1 MLTSLLDLRVAAI
14 ATLAAL
20 GATPASAQDPFPLPP
35 LADRVRLAE
44 ALRVGDA
51 VRGRLWQGWGATPAP
66 ILLVADSVEY
76 LLRHPRPTTEFRSL
90 GWDPLVGAEL
100 WARRRVFPPGF
111 LATFP
116 AVGGVATVVV
126 GSADRTGKTSSAWVL
141 TLLHEHFHQWQY
153 TEPDYYPGLAALDLA
168 RGDTTG
174 MWALQYPFPYD
185 SAPVR
190 AAVAGLAQA
199 LAAALD
205 AAGPA
210 EAGARR
216 AVQAARD
223 HLVALLAP
231 DDRRYLEF
239 QLWQEGVARWVEYA
253 GAGAALR
260 LPAPA
265 AAFQALPDYA
275 PYAETLAQANAALRR
290 ELRGLDP
297 GRDRRVVFYPLGAA
311 LALLADR
318 SGEDW
323 KRRYAGEK
331 FQLSGIMDP
340 PK

>member
-1 MLTSLLDLRVAAI
+1 MLTSLMDLRVAAFAI
-14 ATLAAL
+14 LAAL
-20 GATPASAQDPFPLPP
+20 GATPVFAQDPFSPPL

-51 VRGRLWQGWGATPAP
+51 VRGRLWPGWEATPAP

-76 LLRHPRPTTEFRSL
+76 LLRHPRPTAEFRSL
-90 GWDPLVGAEL
+90 GWDSVVGAEL

-116 AVGGVATVVV
+116 AVGGLATVVV
-126 GSADRTGKTSSAWVL
+126 GSAARTGKTSSAWVL

-153 TEPDYYPGLAALDLA
+153 AEPDYYPGLGALNLA

-174 MWALQYPFPYD
+174 MWALQFPFPYD
-185 SAPVR
+185 SAPVG
-190 AAVAGLAQA
+190 AAVRA
-199 LAAALD
+199 LALSLATALD

-210 EAGARR
+210 EAEARR
-216 AVQAARD
+216 AVHAARD
-223 HLVALLAP
+223 HLVSLLAP

-253 GAGAALR
+253 GAAAALG
-260 LPAPA
+260 LAPPPDG
-265 AAFQALPDYA
+265 FQALPDYA
-275 PYAETLAQANAALRR
+275 SYAETLAQAEAALRR
-290 ELRGLDP
+290 ELRGLDL

-318 SGEDW
+318 TGEDW
-323 KRRYAGEK
+323 KRRYANEK
-331 FQLSGIMDP
+331 FRLSGITVLSR
-340 PK
+340 